1 MGVELFCLI
10 DTKMCNNG
18 VKVYQIHPID
28 DPGNML
34 RMVVRHH
41 KVYVIEPGGHFA
53 NNDFCHLA
61 LRENFIYRDF
71 FIVSVVMPKAF

>member
-1 MGVELFCLI
+1 MSKYSDSQILRKVGVELFCLI

-53 NNDFCHLA
+53 NNDFCHLV
-61 LRENFIYRDF
+61 R
-71 FIVSVVMPKAF
+71 IVRRY

>member
-18 VKVYQIHPID
+18 VKVYQIHPIN

-53 NNDFCHLA
+53 NNDVTANFQCPTLARIFC
-61 LRENFIYRDF
+61 
-71 FIVSVVMPKAF
+71 P